1 MKTVFVTGGAGYV
14 GAVLVPKL
22 LAKGHSVKVLDLFI
36 FEGAG
41 FPESDALECVE
52 GDIRNQDLLREIIPG
67 SDALIHLA
75 AISTTPASSSTQISA
90 VPSTTNASIRL

>member
-52 GDIRNQDLLREIIPG
+52 GDIRGG
-67 SDALIHLA
+67 SGPVEKIVM
-75 AISTTPASSSTQISA
+75 SSC
-90 VPSTTNASIRL
+90 